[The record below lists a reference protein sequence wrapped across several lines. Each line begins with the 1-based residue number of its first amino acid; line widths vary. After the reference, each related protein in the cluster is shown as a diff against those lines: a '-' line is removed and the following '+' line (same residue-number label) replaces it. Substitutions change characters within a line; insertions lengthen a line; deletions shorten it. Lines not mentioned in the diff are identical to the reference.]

1 MKKSIFAC
9 SLALLLLLGCG
20 SAAMAEGIIVSGDGQ
35 SGSVI
40 SGDPLS
46 PALPQQTG
54 APINLGTT
62 SAGSSLDLLLTASQ
76 DAMATAEVT
85 FGQLP
90 SGCYVE
96 SVLSGNS
103 TLHYLRGTPSAAGSF
118 SFTLTVKQGDFV
130 LQTLTYSLS
139 VMAAAPTVS
148 GPDSA
153 RIFVGDSATL
163 TVYASAADGGAL
175 SYQWYMNSYAGN
187 QGGSQILGAN
197 SSSYQVNGEMP
208 GTEYYYCVVTSSN
221 NGVTGSTA
229 SQAATVT
236 ISEPTINA
244 LSVSSWPAKTN
255 YQVGDTLDVTG
266 LQLLAQWSN
275 GINETVT
282 NPADFTVSPTQL
294 ATAGTQTVTVSYRG
308 AVTTFT
314 VNVAQA
320 QEVVQS
326 IYLLTSPNRTSYT
339 VGDTVDV
346 TGMRLQVVSNLGI
359 REISSGFNWAP
370 QVLRS
375 EGTQNITVSY
385 QGQTTQFQVTV
396 QPVQKV
402 IESISIS
409 RRPTKLSYTVG
420 DSFDPTGMVLQVR
433 YTDRSIDEISG
444 SSNGVTCVPTRLN
457 QPGTQSITV
466 SYQGF
471 STVLTLQV
479 NQAAVAPTPSTPLST
494 ATPTATPIP
503 TRSPVVDTTSS
514 HSNRSPLTLVVFLA
528 AAIGLVA
535 LIAYLYVSRQNREA
549 QQRAERA
556 KLRAAKK
563 AEPEIEPLDDEDE
576 EEPVDEGDA
585 ETRDYFAGL
594 FDEDET
600 PAAEPPAEPPV
611 EPVGPIGRH
620 EKPSAQNTQ
629 NLKIFTDEEED
640 K

>member
-1 MKKSIFAC
+1 MVVFF
-9 SLALLLLLGCG
+9 
-20 SAAMAEGIIVSGDGQ
+20 V
-35 SGSVI
+35 
-40 SGDPLS
+40 P
-46 PALPQQTG
+46 
-54 APINLGTT
+54 
-62 SAGSSLDLLLTASQ
+62 
-76 DAMATAEVT
+76 
-85 FGQLP
+85 
-90 SGCYVE
+90 
-96 SVLSGNS
+96 
-103 TLHYLRGTPSAAGSF
+103 
-118 SFTLTVKQGDFV
+118 FTLTVKQGDFV
-130 LQTLTYSLS
+130 LQTLSYSLT
-139 VMAAAPTVS
+139 VTAAAPTVS

-153 RIFVGDSATL
+153 SIFVGDSATL

-187 QGGSQILGAN
+187 QGGSQIPGATG
-197 SSSYQVNGEMP
+197 SSYQVNGEMP

-236 ISEPTINA
+236 ISEPTVNA
-244 LSVSSWPAKTN
+244 LSVAVWPTRTS
-255 YQVGDTLDVTG
+255 YQVGDMLEVTG

-282 NPADFTVSPTQL
+282 NPADYTVSPTQL
-294 ATAGTQTVTVSYRG
+294 TMAGTQTVTVSYRG
-308 AVTTFT
+308 AVTSFT
-314 VNVAQA
+314 VNVAQT
-320 QEVVQS
+320 QEIVQA
-326 IYLLTSPNRTSYT
+326 IYLLSYPNRTSYT
-339 VGDTVDV
+339 VGESVDI
-346 TGMRLQVVSNLGI
+346 TGMRVQVVTNLGI
-359 REISSGFNWAP
+359 SEISSGFNWAP
-370 QVLRS
+370 QVLRA
-375 EGTQNITVSY
+375 EGTQNVIVSY
-385 QGQTTQFQVTV
+385 GGQTAQFQVTV
-396 QPVQKV
+396 QPAKKV

-420 DSFDPTGMVLQVR
+420 DSFDPTGMVLQVK
-433 YTDRSIDEISG
+433 YTDQSIEELSG
-444 SSNGVTCVPTRLN
+444 SSSGVTCVPTRLN

-479 NQAAVAPTPSTPLST
+479 SQSAAVPTPSTPLST
-494 ATPTATPIP
+494 ATPTATPAP

-514 HSNRSPLTLVVFLA
+514 HSNRSPLTLIVFLA

-535 LIAYLYVSRQNREA
+535 LIAYLYVSRQNRER

-556 KLRAAKK
+556 KARAAKK
-563 AEPEIEPLDDEDE
+563 VEPEIEPLD
-576 EEPVDEGDA
+576 EEPEEDAGDT

-600 PAAEPPAEPPV
+600 PAAETPSEPT
-611 EPVGPIGRH
+611 GPIGRH

>member
-1 MKKSIFAC
+1 M
-9 SLALLLLLGCG
+9 
-20 SAAMAEGIIVSGDGQ
+20 
-35 SGSVI
+35 
-40 SGDPLS
+40 
-46 PALPQQTG
+46 
-54 APINLGTT
+54 
-62 SAGSSLDLLLTASQ
+62 
-76 DAMATAEVT
+76 
-85 FGQLP
+85 
-90 SGCYVE
+90 
-96 SVLSGNS
+96 
-103 TLHYLRGTPSAAGSF
+103 
-118 SFTLTVKQGDFV
+118 
-130 LQTLTYSLS
+130 
-139 VMAAAPTVS
+139 
-148 GPDSA
+148 
-153 RIFVGDSATL
+153 
-163 TVYASAADGGAL
+163 
-175 SYQWYMNSYAGN
+175 
-187 QGGSQILGAN
+187 
-197 SSSYQVNGEMP
+197 
-208 GTEYYYCVVTSSN
+208 
-221 NGVTGSTA
+221 
-229 SQAATVT
+229 
-236 ISEPTINA
+236 
-244 LSVSSWPAKTN
+244 
-255 YQVGDTLDVTG
+255 
-266 LQLLAQWSN
+266 
-275 GINETVT
+275 
-282 NPADFTVSPTQL
+282 
-294 ATAGTQTVTVSYRG
+294 
-308 AVTTFT
+308 
-314 VNVAQA
+314 
-320 QEVVQS
+320 
-326 IYLLTSPNRTSYT
+326 
-339 VGDTVDV
+339 
-346 TGMRLQVVSNLGI
+346 
-359 REISSGFNWAP
+359 
-370 QVLRS
+370 
-375 EGTQNITVSY
+375 
-385 QGQTTQFQVTV
+385 

-479 NQAAVAPTPSTPLST
+479 NRAAAAPTPSTPLST

-620 EKPSAQNTQ
+620 EKPSVQNTQ
-629 NLKIFTDEEED
+629 NLKIFTDEDE
-640 K
+640 

>member
-1 MKKSIFAC
+1 MKKSLFAGV
-9 SLALLLLLGCG
+9 LALLLLLCCG

-35 SGSVI
+35 SGIVI

-46 PALPQQTG
+46 PDLPQQTE

-62 SAGSSLDLLLTASQ
+62 SAGSALDLLLTASQ
-76 DAMATAEVT
+76 DAMATAEVP

-96 SVLSGNS
+96 SVFRDNS
-103 TLHYLRGTPSAAGSF
+103 TFHYLRGTPSAAGSF
-118 SFTLTVKQGDFV
+118 LFTLTVKQGDFV

-139 VMAAAPTVS
+139 VTAAAPTVS

-153 RIFVGDSATL
+153 NIFVGDSATL

-221 NGVTGSTA
+221 GVNGSTA
-229 SQAATVT
+229 SQVATVT

-244 LSVSSWPAKTN
+244 LSVSAWPAKTS

-266 LQLLAQWSN
+266 MQLLAQWSN

-294 ATAGTQTVTVSYRG
+294 STAGTQTVTVTYRG

-320 QEVVQS
+320 QEVVQA
-326 IYLLTSPNRTSYT
+326 IYLLTYPNRTSYT

-346 TGMRLQVVSNLGI
+346 TGMRVQVVSNLGI
-359 REISSGFNWAP
+359 SEISSGFNWAP
-370 QVLRS
+370 QVLRA
-375 EGTQNITVSY
+375 EGTQNIIVSY
-385 QGQTTQFQVTV
+385 QGQTAQFQVTV
-396 QPVQKV
+396 QPAQKV

-479 NQAAVAPTPSTPLST
+479 NQAAAAPTPSTPLST

-514 HSNRSPLTLVVFLA
+514 HSGRSPLTLIVFLA

-556 KLRAAKK
+556 KARAAKK
-563 AEPEIEPLDDEDE
+563 AEPEIEPLD
-576 EEPVDEGDA
+576 DEGDA

-594 FDEDET
+594 FDEDEM
-600 PAAEPPAEPPV
+600 PAAEPPAEPA

-620 EKPSAQNTQ
+620 EKPSIQNTQ
-629 NLKIFTDEEED
+629 NLKIFTDEDE
-640 K
+640 